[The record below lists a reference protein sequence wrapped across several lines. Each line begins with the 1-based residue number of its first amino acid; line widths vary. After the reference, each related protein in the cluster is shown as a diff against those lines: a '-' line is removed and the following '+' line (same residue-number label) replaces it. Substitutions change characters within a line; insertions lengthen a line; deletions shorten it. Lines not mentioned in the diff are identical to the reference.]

1 MKVYFENSN
10 GERRPISDEIET
22 YNEVVGV
29 INKFLDD
36 HDFTSYYMR
45 VWYDEEENM
54 TWFDV
59 GSHTEFFLC
68 DGNAM
73 ELDDD

>member
-10 GERRPISDEIET
+10 GERRPISDEITSRAEAFDA
-22 YNEVVGV
+22 

-36 HDFTSYYMR
+36 HNYTSYYMR
-45 VWYDEEENM
+45 MWCDDEGW

-59 GSHTEFFLC
+59 GSYTEFFVC
-68 DGNAM
+68 DENLM
-73 ELDDD
+73 EKNDD

>member
-10 GERRPISDEIET
+10 GERRPISDEIKTRE
-22 YNEVVGV
+22 EAFGF

-36 HDFTSYYMR
+36 HNYTSYYTRM
-45 VWYDEEENM
+45 WCDDEGW

-59 GSHTEFFLC
+59 GSHTEFFVC
-68 DGNAM
+68 DGDLM
-73 ELDDD
+73 ERNDD